1 MTFFLN
7 FSSGYGVTAREL
19 ATVLQSGAIHD
30 DLACDGDV
38 IDEIIENRIVCATS
52 SEKNAYMRLL
62 RSLTERLE
70 DVEINGYKPLD
81 KTDEQNKSSR
91 KNSSGKT
98 ENQTVATTSK
108 KSKKKKKKQ
117 QQQQQQQ
124 SSTPATN
131 LVNEAE
137 KKEEPKSTP
146 VSSPEEDMTDP
157 VAIAL
162 LGMGF
167 TAEQITNAAKALGGF
182 DRATADDMV
191 MWILSGG
198 EVNNNEPESSTEQN
212 TDTSFDDTKQS
223 DTVVSKGEKKA
234 AAKAKREAEELARKR
249 QEEIA
254 AAERAAAKREEQ
266 RRIRREWNER
276 EQARQEVEKNA
287 KIAEVVAKKKQAEL
301 QKMQAATK
309 TSVLPAIPP
318 TVHVGGGKGKSKSS
332 HGPPQTIVAGSGKK
346 SGTSVS
352 NMGIPK
358 GPNVKAPK
366 ILARPN
372 NAPPG
377 NLQQPMSQTGAS
389 NQPLFPSDQVPSH
402 GPPANSNAYINQ
414 IIPLKSGG
422 PSQPTHHQVLPPQSS
437 SYFPR
442 GLSNMTSNSTPSS
455 SFGYDSAYGNDAGS
469 MPLMGGDNKYY
480 PGQQQQGNSA
490 PPPGFKPSVL
500 PPMGATNEASLNAAS
515 NPLGEIRATA
525 REFVPTSFA
534 PVFESS
540 PSGLEFNAVPSMSS
554 QPATVSHS
562 PPDSQ
567 SASNEVSSLLDPM
580 SSLLN
585 TAIQAPV
592 TKSDSPV
599 QSATSSITG
608 FSGTVEEATTS
619 RVGSALTF
627 ESAVGGIQ
635 TSSILESITYSGAQD
650 SAISGLNSG
659 GIWGEGNNN
668 SNQSSNIGGLVGLN
682 FSSFLG
688 GEQNNTSGQSSSN
701 NQTNSNTW
709 GTGTGGSIW

>member
-1 MTFFLN
+1 M
-7 FSSGYGVTAREL
+7 
-19 ATVLQSGAIHD
+19 LQSGAIHD
-30 DLACDGDV
+30 DLSCDGDV
-38 IDEIIENRIVCATS
+38 LDEIIENRIVCATTN
-52 SEKNAYMRLL
+52 EKNAYMRLL

-70 DVEINGYKPLD
+70 DVEINGYTPLD
-81 KTDEQNKSSR
+81 KTDEQNKSST

-98 ENQTVATTSK
+98 ECQTAATNSK

-124 SSTPATN
+124 TSTPAPN
-131 LVNEAE
+131 VVNKVE

-157 VAIAL
+157 VAVAL

-198 EVNNNEPESSTEQN
+198 EVNNDEPESSTEHN
-212 TDTSFDDTKQS
+212 SEAGFDDSNHS

-234 AAKAKREAEELARKR
+234 AAKAKREAEELALKR

-301 QKMQAATK
+301 QKMQSATK

-318 TVHVGGGKGKSKSS
+318 TVNVGGGKGKSKSS
-332 HGPPQTIVAGSGKK
+332 HGPPQTIVAGPGKK
-346 SGTSVS
+346 SGASVS

-372 NAPPG
+372 NVPPG

-389 NQPLFPSDQVPSH
+389 NQPLFPSGQLSSH
-402 GPPANSNAYINQ
+402 GPPVNSNAYINQ
-414 IIPLKSGG
+414 TVPLKSGG
-422 PSQPTHHQVLPPQSS
+422 PSQHRHHQALPPEPSPYYPQ
-437 SYFPR
+437 
-442 GLSNMTSNSTPSS
+442 GLSNMTGNAQYNPNSTPSS
-455 SFGYDSAYGNDAGS
+455 SFGYDSAYEKDAGS
-469 MPLMGGDNKYY
+469 MPLMGGDSKYY
-480 PGQQQQGNSA
+480 PSQQQQGNSV
-490 PPPGFKPSVL
+490 PPPGFKSSVL
-500 PPMGATNEASLNAAS
+500 PPSGATNEASLN

-540 PSGLEFNAVPSMSS
+540 PSGMEFNAVPSMSS

-650 SAISGLNSG
+650 SALSGLNSG
-659 GIWGEGNNN
+659 GIWGDSNNN
-668 SNQSSNIGGLVGLN
+668 NQSSNIGGLVGLN

-688 GEQNNTSGQSSSN
+688 GEQKNTSGQSSSN
-701 NQTNSNTW
+701 NQANNSSTW